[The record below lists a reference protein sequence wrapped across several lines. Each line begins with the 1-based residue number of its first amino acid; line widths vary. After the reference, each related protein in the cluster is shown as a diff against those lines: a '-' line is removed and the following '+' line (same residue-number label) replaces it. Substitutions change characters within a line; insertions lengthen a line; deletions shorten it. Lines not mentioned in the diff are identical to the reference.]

1 MKKFILFILI
11 VLLYTPQLFAQ
22 LKLGYVDS
30 EAIMSQLPDAQDAQK
45 KIDALIQEW
54 QEQIKKMETEWKKSY
69 KEYENRKLIM
79 SNQKR
84 AETEKKLMKME
95 NDIAEFKKK
104 KFGANGELFQKQ
116 EELMKPVQNKV
127 FNAIKEVAEA
137 NDLDFVF
144 DKSGDLMFLYAKEE
158 YDITPLVLE
167 VLQ

>member
-1 MKKFILFILI
+1 MKKILLAAFVVALFSS
-11 VLLYTPQLFAQ
+11 QLHAQ

-54 QEQIKKMETEWKKSY
+54 QEQISKMETNWKKSY
-69 KEYENRKLIM
+69 QDYENKKLIM
-79 SNQKR
+79 SNKKR
-84 AETEKKLMKME
+84 AETEKKLLKME
-95 NDIAEFKKK
+95 NDIAEFRKS
-104 KFGANGELFQKQ
+104 KFGANGVLYQKQ

-127 FNAIKEVAEA
+127 FNAIKQVAEE

-158 YDITPLVLE
+158 YDITPKVLE
-167 VLQ
+167 ILK